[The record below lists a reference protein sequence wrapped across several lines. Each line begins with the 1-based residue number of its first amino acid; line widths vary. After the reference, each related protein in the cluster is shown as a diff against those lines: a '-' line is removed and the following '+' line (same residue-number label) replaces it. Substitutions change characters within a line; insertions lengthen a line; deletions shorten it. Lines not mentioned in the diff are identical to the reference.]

1 MFGALLLEAI
11 FWGWF
16 MAGGASKHGLGEELS
31 IIISGNIIIKG
42 KFWDFKE
49 LKKKK
54 ICANQSSRLFFFNF
68 FVVVAVG

>member
-54 ICANQSSRLFFFNF
+54 SVLINPQGFFFNF

>member
-1 MFGALLLEAI
+1 MFDALLLEAI

-49 LKKKK
+49 LKKKNL
-54 ICANQSSRLFFFNF
+54 C
-68 FVVVAVG
+68 